1 MPPSPS
7 QTIEVLHSSDVGAAR
22 RLARAL
28 AERIG
33 FDPVASEEVAL
44 AMTELATNLIKHAQS
59 GRLTLTALAEG
70 GRVGMGIESDDSGP
84 GIADIERALGDR
96 FSTAGT
102 RGTGLGAV
110 NRLMDELD
118 ITSERGRGTRIVCHK
133 WLRQHTVGIRPCPL
147 AFGVATRPR
156 QPGAENGDAFVIK
169 QRAESALVGI
179 MDGLGH
185 GQFAHRAAEAARQ
198 YVESHY
204 DQPLDQVFRGV
215 GRACRATRGVVM
227 ALARFD
233 WGLGRLTFASVGNIE
248 VRVFPDSRQFSFSI
262 RRGVIGLNAPN
273 AVVTD
278 HPWPSDHMLVL
289 HSDGL
294 RTHWGWKDFPGLAD
308 QPAPVLAQEFLRLL
322 AKDED
327 DATVIVV
334 RQVIP

>member
-169 QRAESALVGI
+169 QWAESALVGI

-248 VRVFPDSRQFSFSI
+248 VRVFPRSEPFHFIVQ
-262 RRGVIGLNAPN
+262 RGVIGLNAPN

-294 RTHWGWKDFPGLAD
+294 RTHWGWKDFPDAAD
-308 QPAPVLAQEFLRLL
+308 KPAPALAQELLRSL
-322 AKDED
+322 AKEED